1 MPHINLLP
9 WRDTL
14 KKEREIRFAV
24 ICGTSLACAGLVW
37 LGVHFHMEGLISY
50 QESRN
55 NFLKA
60 EIKKVEED
68 IKAIEEL
75 QKKKERLVERLN
87 VIQKLQT
94 NRPQTVHL
102 FDELVRQVPD
112 GVYFTNMKQEKDKVI
127 LEGVAQSDARVS
139 SLMINIDKSQWLKE
153 PKIQIIKSGPEQPG
167 DAKVQRSIS
176 TFKLE
181 VTQTAPK
188 IEEETKAKA
197 ADKPKPA
204 EAPKPK

>member
-14 KKEREIRFAV
+14 KKEREIRFAA

-37 LGVHFHMEGLISY
+37 LSVHFYIEGLISY

-60 EIKKVEED
+60 EIKEEENK
-68 IKAIEEL
+68 IKEIEDL
-75 QKKKERLVERLN
+75 QKKKERLIDRLN
-87 VIQKLQT
+87 VIQKLQA
-94 NRPQTVHL
+94 NRPQAVHL
-102 FDELVRQVPD
+102 FDELVRQAPD
-112 GVYFTNMKQEKDKVI
+112 GVYFTKMEQKNDKI
-127 LEGVAQSDARVS
+127 TLEGIAQSDARVS
-139 SLMINIDKSQWLKE
+139 SLMTNVDKSQWLRE
-153 PKIQIIKSGPEQPG
+153 PKILIIKTDPKSSS
-167 DAKVQRSIS
+167 DAKVQRSVS

-181 VTQTAPK
+181 VAQKSPK
-188 IEEETKAKA
+188 AEEETKTKA
-197 ADKPKPA
+197 GDKPKPA

>member
-37 LGVHFHMEGLISY
+37 LSVHFYVEGLISY

-60 EIKKVEED
+60 EIKKED
-68 IKAIEEL
+68 DKIKEIEEL
-75 QKKKERLVERLN
+75 QKKRDRLIDRLN
-87 VIQKLQT
+87 VIQKLQA
-94 NRPQTVHL
+94 NRPQAVHL
-102 FDELVRQVPD
+102 FDELVRQAPD
-112 GVYFTNMKQEKDKVI
+112 GLYFTKMEQKNDKI
-127 LEGVAQSDARVS
+127 SLEGTAQSDARVS
-139 SLMINIDKSQWLKE
+139 TFMTNVDKSQWLKE
-153 PKIQIIKSGPEQPG
+153 PKITFIKTDPKCSG
-167 DAKVQRSIS
+167 DKKIQRCMSS
-176 TFKLE
+176 FKLE
-181 VTQTAPK
+181 VTQKSPK
-188 IEEETKAKA
+188 AEEETKAKTSE
-197 ADKPKPA
+197 KPKPA